1 MDLEKLTQ
9 ALSNLDK
16 KIEELDQQII
26 NIRIEIHNLFWDLVN
41 LRKKIPEPLKK
52 GIPFGFLRG
61 KLAAV

>member
-1 MDLEKLTQ
+1 MQNRPYVNSMDLEKLTQ

-41 LRKKIPEPLKK
+41 LRKKIPEQKK
-52 GIPFGFLRG
+52 R
-61 KLAAV
+61 